1 MTGRQVKHVTFGI
14 GSIIGYESGKIAVDF
29 SGTIRLFQFPE
40 SFGRFLI
47 TDDIVLQG
55 MVADAIKEKE
65 AIKQKAEEE
74 RQIPKDP
81 NALQVTHTASDAPFT
96 EQNKT
101 LLPVQ
106 KVQEANTG
114 VSNRYNHY
122 TNGSSGNWIIPC
134 NPRYFDIIGA
144 YDTLRTIDWRQWVKN
159 IEPGDIVYIYVG
171 KPFQAIMYKTRVVM
185 TDIPWENVDTSDEP
199 FDLEDSDS
207 DNPDHCMRLELIKKY
222 PPTALTFEK
231 LRCHGLKG
239 SLQGQ
244 RRTGVIIQSIID
256 EYESSCV

>member
-1 MTGRQVKHVTFGI
+1 MGP
-14 GSIIGYESGKIAVDF
+14 
-29 SGTIRLFQFPE
+29 L
-40 SFGRFLI
+40 
-47 TDDIVLQG
+47 
-55 MVADAIKEKE
+55 
-65 AIKQKAEEE
+65 
-74 RQIPKDP
+74 
-81 NALQVTHTASDAPFT
+81 
-96 EQNKT
+96 
-101 LLPVQ
+101 
-106 KVQEANTG
+106 
-114 VSNRYNHY
+114 
-122 TNGSSGNWIIPC
+122 
-134 NPRYFDIIGA
+134 YFDIIGA

>member
-101 LLPVQ
+101 LFRYKRFKKQIRAFPIDIITTM
-106 KVQEANTG
+106 TG
-114 VSNRYNHY
+114 VVVI
-122 TNGSSGNWIIPC
+122 GS
-134 NPRYFDIIGA
+134 FLA
-144 YDTLRTIDWRQWVKN
+144 
-159 IEPGDIVYIYVG
+159 
-171 KPFQAIMYKTRVVM
+171 TRS
-185 TDIPWENVDTSDEP
+185 I
-199 FDLEDSDS
+199 
-207 DNPDHCMRLELIKKY
+207 LI
-222 PPTALTFEK
+222 
-231 LRCHGLKG
+231 
-239 SLQGQ
+239 
-244 RRTGVIIQSIID
+244 
-256 EYESSCV
+256 